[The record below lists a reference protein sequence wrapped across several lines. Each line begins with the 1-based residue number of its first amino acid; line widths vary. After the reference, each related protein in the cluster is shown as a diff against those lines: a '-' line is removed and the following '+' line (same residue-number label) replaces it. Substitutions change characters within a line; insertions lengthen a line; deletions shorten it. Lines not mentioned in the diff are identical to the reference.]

1 MAWRVGRKLG
11 RTVYDGDQLIGVMD
25 TPELAETVVAA
36 INQVGALPQ
45 AGGALQAKPAR
56 GMSTHQR
63 RVLAFIVAG
72 WWSSS
77 FLLFCAE
84 FVPSALLCLGVGV
97 ICAGVLAF
105 QAWRA
110 RR

>member
-25 TPELAETVVAA
+25 TPELAESVVAA
-36 INQVGALPQ
+36 VNQVGAVPQ

-56 GMSTHQR
+56 GMSSQQR

-77 FLLFCAE
+77 FLLLCAE
-84 FVPSALLCLGVGV
+84 FVPSALVCFGVGG
-97 ICAGVLAF
+97 ICAAVLALE
-105 QAWRA
+105 AWKA